1 MFDLWGQTV
10 PVPMPDLNWKTVEV
24 TAKEKAQWEK
34 ELLGVSLSKQVFGAI
49 KTDPGTTLCG
59 DVDAGMDGQSVVTI
73 GEVAVVSQLFTRER
87 KPFVKVMLED
97 ISGSIEVMVW
107 PRVYE
112 STVELWQE
120 GNVLRVEGK
129 VRLDDDRVRLNCSR
143 VDFYQ
148 TKEASIESA
157 VVLEH
162 VKVTPPV
169 EATQVAPLKKHR
181 LVISITQTSDP
192 DSDITRLR
200 RVIDVLKE
208 FPGEDEVTLRISSE
222 DNVDT
227 LRFPNLTTGYCPE
240 LNNRLV
246 ELVGEAGLRV
256 ENLLL

>member
-1 MFDLWGQTV
+1 MFDLWGQSV
-10 PVPMPDLNWKTVEV
+10 PVPMPELDLKMVEV
-24 TAKEKAQWEK
+24 TTKEKAQWEK
-34 ELLGVSLSKQVFGAI
+34 ELLGASLSKQVFSAI
-49 KTDPGTTLCG
+49 KADLGTTLCG
-59 DVDAGMDGQSVVTI
+59 DVDAEMDGQNVVTI

-120 GNVLRVEGK
+120 GNVLRVEGRVK
-129 VRLDDDRVRLNCSR
+129 LDNDRVRLNCNR

-148 TKEASIESA
+148 PKEVPVESA
-157 VVLEH
+157 AVIEPS
-162 VKVTPPV
+162 KVMPSV
-169 EATQVAPLKKHR
+169 EATQEAPLGKSR

-200 RVIDVLKE
+200 RIVDILKE

-227 LRFPNLTTGYCPE
+227 LKFPNLNTSYCPE
-240 LNNRLV
+240 LKNRLV
-246 ELVGEAGLRV
+246 GLVGEAGLRV